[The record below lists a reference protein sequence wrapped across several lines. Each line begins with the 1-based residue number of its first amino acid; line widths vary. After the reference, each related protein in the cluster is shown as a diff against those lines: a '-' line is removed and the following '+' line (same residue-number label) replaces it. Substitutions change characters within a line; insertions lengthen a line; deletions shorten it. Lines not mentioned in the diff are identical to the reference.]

1 MLVDGLLMASGNDC
15 AHALAMRPGGMP
27 AALDKMNA
35 LALQL
40 GATDTRA
47 ATPSGLDAPGMT
59 ASAYDLS
66 IFFRVAMA
74 TPLLANAMHSVR
86 MPFPG
91 YGNKPGYMINNDNL
105 LLRTYPGD
113 MGGEVATPLTPSR
126 HTPTPPS
133 ATVTESPW

>member
-1 MLVDGLLMASGNDC
+1 
-15 AHALAMRPGGMP
+15 MP
-27 AALDKMNA
+27 AAVDKMNA
-35 LALQL
+35 SALQL

-113 MGGEVATPLTPSR
+113 MGGEVGCTTDAQQTHANAAERDGHRIAPVMTRAAITS
-126 HTPTPPS
+126 S
-133 ATVTESPW
+133 AGGRTRGN